1 MSVIAYFEAF
11 PQKTP
16 TELRNVTFPEGCGS
30 IPAGVFLFMEYF
42 CTDLSCNCERVI
54 IKVLHLRSK
63 SDQRPREVATISY
76 TWSPGADE
84 TWRKTNPEFSNPFL
98 DPFHRQASCAQEL
111 LEFWSDMVER
121 DNVYAQRLKT
131 HYRELREKRGK
142 SERHAPAFDPSA
154 FDVPANR
161 EERRRLRKSR
171 PGKHAHR

>member
-1 MSVIAYFEAF
+1 MSVIGYFEAF
-11 PQKTP
+11 PQKNQ
-16 TELRNVTFPEGCGS
+16 TELRTATFPEGGEN

-54 IKVLHLRSK
+54 IKVLHPRST

-76 TWSPGADE
+76 TWGLGADDS
-84 TWRKTNPEFSNPFL
+84 WRKTNAEFSNPFL
-98 DPFHRQASCAQEL
+98 DPFHDQASFAQEL

-142 SERHAPAFDPSA
+142 SERHATAFDPSA
-154 FDVPANR
+154 FDVPMNR

-171 PGKHAHR
+171 PGKHAQR